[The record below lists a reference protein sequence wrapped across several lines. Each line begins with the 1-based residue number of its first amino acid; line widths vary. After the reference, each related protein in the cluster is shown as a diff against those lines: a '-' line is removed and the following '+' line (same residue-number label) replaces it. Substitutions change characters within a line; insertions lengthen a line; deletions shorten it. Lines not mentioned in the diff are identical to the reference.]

1 MIFDRYI
8 SHALS
13 EEDDHHRRVHAKPV
27 CVCVCVCLC
36 ACARLSAR
44 MFVCLYIYIYANT
57 HKIGKQERD
66 SGHYLVLSFIRLDCG
81 IRKIIARLFLNNHSC
96 LSI

>member
-27 CVCVCVCLC
+27 CVCVCVC
-36 ACARLSAR
+36 
-44 MFVCLYIYIYANT
+44 VYTHTHIYIY
-57 HKIGKQERD
+57 KQEKRIR
-66 SGHYLVLSFIRLDCG
+66 SLSCVVFHKVGLW
-81 IRKIIARLFLNNHSC
+81 K
-96 LSI
+96 